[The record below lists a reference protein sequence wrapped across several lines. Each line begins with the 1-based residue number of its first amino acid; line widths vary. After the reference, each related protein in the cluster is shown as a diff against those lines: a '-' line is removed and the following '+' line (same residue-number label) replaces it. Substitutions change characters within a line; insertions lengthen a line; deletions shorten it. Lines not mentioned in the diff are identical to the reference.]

1 MKITKRQL
9 RRIIKEEKQKL
20 LNEAPRGIVAGLGF
34 SIQEPSHNTRAHAGV
49 SNQTPAALALKN
61 SLRNAN
67 EGKIVAQAVGYNPI
81 FAEWSPDGLTMEITQ
96 ANGGTIK
103 FSRQKDV
110 EALITMLEEL
120 LAGPMRTS
128 P

>member
-9 RRIIKEEKQKL
+9 RRIIKEEI
-20 LNEAPRGIVAGLGF
+20 RV
-34 SIQEPSHNTRAHAGV
+34 HH
-49 SNQTPAALALKN
+49 
-61 SLRNAN
+61 LR
-67 EGKIVAQAVGYNPI
+67 EGKAVGQSVGETPV
-81 FAEWSPDGLTMEITQ
+81 FAEWSADGLVMELK
-96 ANGGTIK
+96 AAGGGNIK
-103 FSRQKDV
+103 FRRQKDV